1 MLTHKR
7 GTTVH
12 RLVNWHNSMRLL
24 DARKQR
30 VRWCPAGH
38 RARPV

>member
-24 DARKQR
+24 DARKQQFGGAPQGIGL
-30 VRWCPAGH
+30 VR
-38 RARPV
+38 